1 MLRSA
6 TALAFAGAA
15 AAFSPMMS
23 MGMGRREVGA
33 DAALRGGRAHAR
45 RFPILFPSHP
55 MPEVRGPAAVPREA
69 LRVHSRLTREAQ
81 EEAARPVVG
90 HRLVLVLHGLDGKA
104 HAWQRCCPAC

>member
-55 MPEVRGPAAVPREA
+55 MPQVRGPVPREA
-69 LRVHSRLTREAQ
+69 LRVHSRLAREAQ